1 MGGRSAV
8 GFDPTL
14 LDQWLSRST
23 ERHPTKEAI
32 VCGADRWSYQKLNAY
47 ANRLAEALVDL
58 GVARQD
64 RVAVSLGNCPE
75 TIVSLFGTLRAGA
88 ACVPLEGSTKA
99 RRLRHVIE
107 DSGAR
112 VLIARGNQAGILAE
126 ALENWDQELTIVWVG
141 PGPRVR
147 LAGNIAGVTWQSVFA
162 RLQDGHG
169 YEMAHSKVSRCIDL
183 DLAAIIYTSATT
195 GRAKGVMCT
204 HYNMI
209 AAARSII
216 EYLGNDEHDIIL
228 DVLPLSFGY
237 GLYQVLVSCMV
248 GATVVLERSFLYP
261 HLTLTRLA
269 QEKVTG
275 FPLVPSIAAMLLRME
290 NIGDYDFSALRYI
303 TNAGAALPVGH
314 LRRLR
319 RLAPQAEL
327 FNMYGLTEC
336 VRVCYLSGA
345 ELDERPASVGHP
357 MPNCE
362 VRIVDEAGNTVAPG
376 EPGELTIRGSNVMQ
390 GYWNDPDMSARA
402 YHAGPYPVSRW
413 LHSGDYFRT
422 DEDGYVYFLGRRDD
436 MIKTRGER
444 VSPKEIEDVVCE
456 LESVVEAAAIGVP
469 DEILGQAIKVFLVD
483 GQGSLSEKDV
493 QRHCAKRI
501 EPLMVPKYIE
511 FVEALPKTG
520 RGKINRRQLQT
531 AKGE

>member
-1 MGGRSAV
+1 MGL
-8 GFDPTL
+8 DPIL
-14 LDQWLSRST
+14 LDEWLSRSAK
-23 ERHPTKEAI
+23 RFPAKEAI
-32 VCGADRWSYQKLNAY
+32 VCGSDRWSYRKLDGHASC
-47 ANRLAEALVDL
+47 LAEALIEL

-75 TIVSLFGTLRAGA
+75 TVVSLFATFRAGA
-88 ACVPLEGSTKA
+88 TCVPLEGSTKA
-99 RRLRHVIE
+99 RRLRYVLE

-112 VLIARGNQAGILAE
+112 VLIARGNQVRVLAE
-126 ALENWDQELTIVWVG
+126 ALENWDRNLTIIWVG
-141 PGPRVR
+141 PRPRMR
-147 LAGNIAGVTWQSVFA
+147 LVGGISSVTWDSVFA
-162 RLQDGHG
+162 RFDGDNG
-169 YEMAHSKVSRCIDL
+169 RPYDAPPGKFPRRIDL

-216 EYLGNDEHDIIL
+216 KYLRNDEHDIIL

-261 HLTLTRLA
+261 HIVLTRLA
-269 QEKVTG
+269 EESVTG
-275 FPLVPSIAAMLLRME
+275 FPLVPSIAAMLLRMD
-290 NIGDYDFSALRYI
+290 NITDYDFSTLRYI

-319 RLAPQAEL
+319 QLVPQAEL

-336 VRVCYLSGA
+336 VRVCFLSGP
-345 ELDERPASVGHP
+345 ELDQRPASVGHP

-362 VRIVDEAGNTVAPG
+362 VQIVDAEGVPVPPG

-390 GYWNDPDMSARA
+390 GYWKDPEMSAHT
-402 YHAGPYPVSRW
+402 YHAGAYPVSRW
-413 LHSGDYFRT
+413 LHSGDFFRT
-422 DEDGYVYFLGRRDD
+422 DEEGYLYFLGRRDD

-456 LESVVEAAAIGVP
+456 LESIVEAAAIGIP
-469 DEILGQAIKVFLVD
+469 DEILGQAIKVFIVD
-483 GQGSLSEKDV
+483 GRGALSEKDIL
-493 QRHCAKRI
+493 QHCARRL
-501 EPLMVPKYIE
+501 EPLMVPKHIQ

-520 RGKINRRQLQT
+520 RGKINRRELQT

>member
-1 MGGRSAV
+1 
-8 GFDPTL
+8 
-14 LDQWLSRST
+14 
-23 ERHPTKEAI
+23 
-32 VCGADRWSYQKLNAY
+32 
-47 ANRLAEALVDL
+47 
-58 GVARQD
+58 
-64 RVAVSLGNCPE
+64 VAVLLGNCPE
-75 TIVSLFGTLRAGA
+75 TVVSLFATLRAGA
-88 ACVPLEGSTKA
+88 TCVPLEGSTKA
-99 RRLRHVIE
+99 RRLRYVLE

-112 VLIARGNQAGILAE
+112 VLIAKGNQARVLAE
-126 ALENWDQELTIVWVG
+126 ALESWDKGLTIIWLG
-141 PGPRVR
+141 PSPRLR
-147 LAGNIAGVTWQSVFA
+147 LAGGIASVTWESAFT
-162 RLQDGHG
+162 RLKNSDGQTYTAPSG
-169 YEMAHSKVSRCIDL
+169 KFPRRIDL

-261 HLTLTRLA
+261 HIVLTRLA
-269 QEKVTG
+269 EESVTA

-290 NIGDYDFSALRYI
+290 NIAEYDFSTLRYI

-319 RLAPQAEL
+319 QLVPHAQL
-327 FNMYGLTEC
+327 FNMYGMTEC
-336 VRVCYLSGA
+336 VRVCYLSGP
-345 ELDERPASVGHP
+345 ELDHRPASVGHA

-362 VRIVDEAGNTVAPG
+362 VQIVDAEGLPVPPGEAG
-376 EPGELTIRGSNVMQ
+376 ELVIRGSNVMQ
-390 GYWNDPDMSARA
+390 GYWKDSEMSARTF
-402 YHAGPYPVSRW
+402 HAGLYPVSRW
-413 LHSGDYFRT
+413 LHSGDFFRA
-422 DEDGYVYFLGRRDD
+422 DEEGYLYFLGRRDD

-444 VSPKEIEDVVCE
+444 VSPKEIEDVICE

-469 DEILGQAIKVFLVD
+469 DEILGQAIKVVIVD
-483 GQGSLSEKDV
+483 GQGTLSEKDIL
-493 QRHCAKRI
+493 QHCARRL
-501 EPLMVPKYIE
+501 EPLMVPKFIQ

-520 RGKINRRQLQT
+520 RGKINRRELQT

>member
-1 MGGRSAV
+1 MGL
-8 GFDPTL
+8 DPTL
-14 LDQWLSRST
+14 LDQWLSRSAG
-23 ERHPTKEAI
+23 RYPTKEAI
-32 VCGADRWSYQKLNAY
+32 VCGSDRWPYRKLNAC
-47 ANRLAEALVDL
+47 ANRLAESLVDL

-88 ACVPLEGSTKA
+88 TCVPLEGSTKA
-99 RRLRHVIE
+99 RRLRYVLE

-112 VLIARGNQAGILAE
+112 VLIARGNQAEILAE
-126 ALENWDQELTIVWVG
+126 ALESWEKELTIIWVG
-141 PGPRVR
+141 PSPRVR
-147 LAGNIAGVTWQSVFA
+147 LAGGISSVTWESVFA
-162 RLQDGHG
+162 RLQETDEHE
-169 YEMAHSKVSRCIDL
+169 YDVACDKFPRRIDL

-216 EYLGNDEHDIIL
+216 QYLGNDERDIIL

-248 GATVVLERSFLYP
+248 GATVVIERSFLYP
-261 HLTLTRLA
+261 HLTLSRLA
-269 QEKVTG
+269 QENVTG

-290 NIGDYDFSALRYI
+290 NIGDYDFSTLRYI

-319 RLAPQAEL
+319 RLVPQAEL

-390 GYWNDPDMSARA
+390 GYWNDPEMSART
-402 YHAGPYPVSRW
+402 YHAGQYPVSRW
-413 LHSGDYFRT
+413 LHSGDFFRT
-422 DEDGYVYFLGRRDD
+422 DEAGYLYFLGRRDD

-456 LESVVEAAAIGVP
+456 LESIVEAAAIGVP
-469 DEILGQAIKVFLVD
+469 DDILGQAVKVFVVD
-483 GQGSLSEKDV
+483 GQGTLSEKDIM
-493 QRHCAKRI
+493 RHCAKRL
-501 EPLMVPKYIE
+501 EPLMVPKYLE

-520 RGKINRRQLQT
+520 RGKINRRELQT